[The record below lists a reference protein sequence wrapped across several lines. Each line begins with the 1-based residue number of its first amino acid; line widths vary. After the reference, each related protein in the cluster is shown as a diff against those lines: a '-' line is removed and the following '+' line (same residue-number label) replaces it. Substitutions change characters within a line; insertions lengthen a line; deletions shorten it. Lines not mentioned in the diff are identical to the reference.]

1 MWVHRSKFT
10 RLQWL
15 SILFNKLFCSFT
27 SSFNKDCTFN
37 YIIHYS
43 FKSTP
48 FLSNQWRWQTY
59 GRFWLENWTN
69 TLLENDHHR
78 SQHPSMHYDLEVR
91 DLIKNEW
98 EPIFLWQK
106 LNNEWWQHLWALAL
120 PCHTSSIFH
129 HLTRVT
135 QSMFFRDLFFTD
147 YNSFA

>member
-69 TLLENDHHR
+69 TLFDNFWSWVWCCCSR
-78 SQHPSMHYDLEVR
+78 VR
-91 DLIKNEW
+91 TSFKQYFQTKLCTKKM
-98 EPIFLWQK
+98 WQNRLRFGRDVNSERV
-106 LNNEWWQHLWALAL
+106 LNWTEK
-120 PCHTSSIFH
+120 PCPFYKQTWVCTNIYKIDR
-129 HLTRVT
+129 LVT
-135 QSMFFRDLFFTD
+135 V
-147 YNSFA
+147 